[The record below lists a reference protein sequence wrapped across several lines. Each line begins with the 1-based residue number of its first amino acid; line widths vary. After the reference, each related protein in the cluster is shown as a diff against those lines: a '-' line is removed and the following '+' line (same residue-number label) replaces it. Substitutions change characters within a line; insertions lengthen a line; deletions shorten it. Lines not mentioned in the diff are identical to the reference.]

1 MRVMM
6 NDLDA
11 KIICAE
17 QLLFRI
23 AAALRRVP
31 FDERTKALHLRALK
45 LKATIREL
53 RDGTASAATCE
64 QVLDQLNGLL
74 VLVGKRE
81 WS

>member
-1 MRVMM
+1 MRFTM
-6 NDLDA
+6 NELDA

-17 QLLFRI
+17 QMLFDI

-31 FDERTKALHLRALK
+31 FEVGTKALHLRALK

-53 RDGTASAATCE
+53 RDGTKSAAEC
-64 QVLDQLNGLL
+64 QQILDELEGLL
-74 VLVGKRE
+74 VLVSKRE